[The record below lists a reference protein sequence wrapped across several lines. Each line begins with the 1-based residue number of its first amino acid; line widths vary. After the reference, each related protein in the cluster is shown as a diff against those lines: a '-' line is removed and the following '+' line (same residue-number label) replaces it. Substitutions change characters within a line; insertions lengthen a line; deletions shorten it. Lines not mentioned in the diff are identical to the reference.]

1 MTLIADSAA
10 VAALCK
16 RLARADYITVDTE
29 FMREQTFW
37 SKLCLVQVAGPDE
50 AAAIDPLVEGL
61 DLKPFFSLLAN
72 KKVLK
77 VFHGAR
83 QDVEIFY
90 HLTGKIP
97 APLFDSQIAAMV
109 CGFGDQV
116 AYETLVSRLAHQHM
130 DKTSRFTDWSLRPLT
145 DKQMTYALG
154 DVTYLRPVYEAL
166 RARIDADGRAAWLD
180 EELAVLTDPN
190 SYRIEPSTAWLR
202 LKPRSTDRRYLAV
215 LQAIAA
221 WREEEAVSRDVPRNR
236 VLRDES
242 MGEIAM
248 QRPRDAAV
256 LKRIRG
262 LSRSFASG
270 KHATALIDAVARGE
284 ALPIEQAPQPRPKT
298 ELPQGIGPVIDL
310 LKVLLKHKCEHHHVA
325 QKLVATSADLER
337 IAADDDADVA
347 ALRGWRREL
356 FGETALD
363 IKHGRL
369 ALAANGRQVRL
380 LPVNGA
386 GEAETTG
393 GVTVAVPKRR
403 RRRRH
408 RAPEPGAA
416 GPAVQV
422 KGGPESS

>member
-16 RLARADYITVDTE
+16 RLGRADYITVDTE
-29 FMREQTFW
+29 FMREKTFW
-37 SKLCLVQVAGPDE
+37 AKLCLIQLAGPDE

-61 DLKPFFSLLAN
+61 DLKPFFNLLAN

-77 VFHGAR
+77 VCHGAR

-90 HLTGKIP
+90 QMTARIP
-97 APLFDSQIAAMV
+97 APLFDTQIAAMV

-116 AYETLVSRLAHQHM
+116 AYETLVARLAHQHL

-145 DKQMTYALG
+145 DKQLTYALG
-154 DVTYLRPVYEAL
+154 DVTYLRTVYEAL
-166 RARIDADGRAAWLD
+166 RERIEADGRAAWLD
-180 EELAVLTDPN
+180 EELAVLTDPA
-190 SYRIEPSTAWLR
+190 SYTLEPATAWQR

-215 LQAIAA
+215 LQALGA
-221 WREEEAVSRDVPRNR
+221 WREDEAMARDVPRNR

-242 MGEIAM
+242 LTEMAA
-248 QRPRDAAV
+248 QRPRDEAA

-262 LSRSFASG
+262 LPKGFAGG
-270 KHATALIDAVARGE
+270 KYAASLLAAVGRGAELPLDDAP
-284 ALPIEQAPQPRPKT
+284 LPRPRAD
-298 ELPQGIGPVIDL
+298 LPQGIGPVVDL
-310 LKVLLKHKCEHHHVA
+310 LKVLLKHKCEYHHVA
-325 QKLVATSADLER
+325 QKLVATTADLER

-347 ALRGWRREL
+347 ALRGWRREV
-356 FGETALD
+356 FGATALD

-393 GVTVAVPKRR
+393 GITVATTKRR
-403 RRRRH
+403 RRRR
-408 RAPEPGAA
+408 RGSGPGTANYPRGADAAP
-416 GPAVQV
+416 
-422 KGGPESS
+422 S